1 MLLFMSFGAD
11 DLSGNQL
18 LNNDA
23 EYVVKLYSDMIYGIA
38 LSHLCKKEDAEDI
51 MQEVFLT
58 YFQKNKVFNDEN
70 HRKAWLIR
78 VTLICCKRM
87 HAINKKH
94 QYVLI
99 DDADVAVQFEYE
111 EDKYVYQAVP
121 SLPDNL
127 KSVIYLYYFEELSA
141 KEIGNILKIRES
153 AVFMRLSRGRAL
165 LKERLGSDY
174 DL

>member
-1 MLLFMSFGAD
+1 MLFMSFGAD

-51 MQEVFLT
+51 LQEVFLT
-58 YFQKNKVFNDEN
+58 YYRKNKVFNDEN

-99 DDADVAVQFEYE
+99 DDIDVSVQFEYE
-111 EDKYVYQAVP
+111 DDKNVYQAVL

-153 AVFMRLSRGRAL
+153 TVFMRLSRGRAL

>member
-1 MLLFMSFGAD
+1 MLFMSFGAD

-23 EYVVKLYSDMIYGIA
+23 EYVVKLYSNMIYGIA

-58 YFQKNKVFNDEN
+58 YFRKNKVFNDEN

-99 DDADVAVQFEYE
+99 DDIDVSVQFEYE
-111 EDKYVYQAVP
+111 DDKNVYQAVL

-153 AVFMRLSRGRAL
+153 TVFMRLSRGRAL

>member
-1 MLLFMSFGAD
+1 MLFMSFGAD
-11 DLSGNQL
+11 DLSGNQS

-58 YFQKNKVFNDEN
+58 YFRKNKVFNDEN

-94 QYVLI
+94 QYNAGAFI
-99 DDADVAVQFEYE
+99 
-111 EDKYVYQAVP
+111 K
-121 SLPDNL
+121 L
-127 KSVIYLYYFEELSA
+127 K
-141 KEIGNILKIRES
+141 
-153 AVFMRLSRGRAL
+153 
-165 LKERLGSDY
+165 
-174 DL
+174 

>member
-1 MLLFMSFGAD
+1 MLFMSSGAD

-23 EYVVKLYSDMIYGIA
+23 EYVVKLYTDMIYGVA
-38 LSHLCKKEDAEDI
+38 LTHLCKKEDAEDI

-58 YFQKNKVFNDEN
+58 YFRKNKVFNDEN

-87 HAINKKH
+87 HVINKKH

-99 DDADVAVQFEYE
+99 DDIDVSVQFEYE
-111 EDKYVYQAVP
+111 DDKNVYQAVL

-153 AVFMRLSRGRAL
+153 TVFMRLSRGRAL

>member
-1 MLLFMSFGAD
+1 MLFMSFGAD

-87 HAINKKH
+87 HATNKKH

-99 DDADVAVQFEYE
+99 DDVDVSVQFEYE
-111 EDKYVYQAVP
+111 EDKYVYQAVL

-141 KEIGNILKIRES
+141 KEIGTILKIRES

>member
-1 MLLFMSFGAD
+1 MLFMSFGAD

-23 EYVVKLYSDMIYGIA
+23 EYVVKLYTDMIYGVA
-38 LSHLCKKEDAEDI
+38 LTHLCKKEDAEDI

-58 YFQKNKVFNDEN
+58 YFRKNKVFNDEN

-99 DDADVAVQFEYE
+99 DDIDVSVQFEYE
-111 EDKYVYQAVP
+111 DDKNVYQAVL

-153 AVFMRLSRGRAL
+153 TVFMRLSRGRAL
-165 LKERLGSDY
+165 LKKRLGSDY